1 MKRQGV
7 TDLMATAELVVDV
20 HHHYMPALLFDRL
33 AAQAG
38 GKRIVTKEISL
49 TLHPSRKDLEAHL
62 KTMDEAGVTV
72 SILTD
77 QVQVMGAE
85 VAKALNDGIAEV
97 EKKHPTRFRGAIHLP
112 IHEPEAAKR
121 ELDRGINESGLRA
134 VALFACHLDVQLD
147 NPIMNPLYE
156 IIQRQNLPIIIHPQ
170 SKPTGSETTYNL
182 DRCVFRPLET
192 TQAIVRVMNSVL
204 PRYPELRFVMPHLGG
219 ATSSLKGRMMAFF
232 ETADSDI
239 PAGMRGYL
247 KTQSEQ
253 KKFGLTERF
262 EKLFQRLY
270 FDTAGTGAWHPAMA
284 AAFNITTADR
294 IMFGSDYPLE
304 CKTAANLTES
314 LEMIRQAPC
323 LPAEKM
329 AMLGKTAAGL
339 FKLPLT

>member
-1 MKRQGV
+1 
-7 TDLMATAELVVDV
+7 MAQAELIVDV
-20 HHHYMPALLFDRL
+20 HHHYMPAALFDRL

-49 TLHPSRKDLEAHL
+49 TLHPSRKDLAAHIS
-62 KTMDEAGVTV
+62 TMDEAGVTV

-85 VAKALNDGIAEV
+85 VAKALNDGVAEV
-97 EKKHPTRFRGAIHLP
+97 EHKHPTRFRSAIHLP
-112 IHEPEAAKR
+112 IHEPDAAKR
-121 ELDRGINESGLRA
+121 ELERGIKELGLRA
-134 VALFACHLDVQLD
+134 VALLACHLEIQLD
-147 NPIMNPLYE
+147 NPVMFPLYE
-156 IIQRQNLPIIIHPQ
+156 IIQKNNLPIIIHPQ

-192 TQAIVRVMNSVL
+192 TQAIVRVMNAVL
-204 PRYPELRFVMPHLGG
+204 PRFPELRFIMPHLGG

-232 ETADSDI
+232 ETDDADI
-239 PAGMRGYL
+239 PPNMKGYL
-247 KTQSEQ
+247 KTQSEL

-262 EKLFQRLY
+262 EKLFKRLY
-270 FDTAGTGAWHPAMA
+270 FDTAGTGAWLPAIA
-284 AAFNITTADR
+284 AALNITSPDR

-323 LPAEKM
+323 SAQEKT
-329 AMLGKTAAGL
+329 AMLGKTAGGL
-339 FKLPLT
+339 FSL

>member
-1 MKRQGV
+1 
-7 TDLMATAELVVDV
+7 MAQAELIVDV
-20 HHHYMPALLFDRL
+20 HHHYMPATLFDRL

-49 TLHPSRKDLEAHL
+49 TLHPSRKDLAAHISA
-62 KTMDEAGVTV
+62 MDEAGVTV

-85 VAKALNDGIAEV
+85 VAKALNDGVAEV
-97 EKKHPTRFRGAIHLP
+97 EHKHPTRFRSAIHLP
-112 IHEPEAAKR
+112 IHEPDAAKR
-121 ELDRGINESGLRA
+121 ELERGINELGLRA
-134 VALFACHLDVQLD
+134 VALLACHLEIQLD
-147 NPIMNPLYE
+147 NPVMFPLYE
-156 IIQRQNLPIIIHPQ
+156 IIQKNNLPIIIHPQ

-192 TQAIVRVMNSVL
+192 TQAIVRVMNAVL
-204 PRYPELRFVMPHLGG
+204 PRFPELRFIMPHLGG
-219 ATSSLKGRMMAFF
+219 ATSALKGRMMAFF
-232 ETADSDI
+232 ESDDADI
-239 PAGMRGYL
+239 PPDMKGYL

-262 EKLFQRLY
+262 EKLFKRLY
-270 FDTAGTGAWHPAMA
+270 FDTAGTGAWLPAMA
-284 AAFNITTADR
+284 AALNITAPDR

-323 LPAEKM
+323 SVENKT

-339 FKLPLT
+339 FSL

>member
-1 MKRQGV
+1 
-7 TDLMATAELVVDV
+7 MASVEVIVDV

-49 TLHPSRKDLEAHL
+49 TLHPSRKDLQAHIES
-62 KTMDEAGVTV
+62 MDEAGVTV

-85 VAKALNDGIAEV
+85 VTRALNNGVAEV
-97 EKKHPTRFRGAIHLP
+97 EKKHPSRFRSAIHLP

-121 ELDRGINESGLRA
+121 ELQRGIDELGLRA
-134 VALFACHLDVQLD
+134 VALLACHLDIQLD
-147 NPIMNPLYE
+147 NPIMFPLYE
-156 IIQRQNLPIIIHPQ
+156 SIQRDNLPIIIHPQ

-192 TQAIVRVMNSVL
+192 TQAIVRVMNAVL
-204 PRYPELRFVMPHLGG
+204 PRYPDLRFVMPHLGG

-232 ETADSDI
+232 ETDDAPI
-239 PAGMRGYL
+239 PPDMRGYL
-247 KTQSEQ
+247 KTQNEQ

-270 FDTAGTGAWHPAMA
+270 FDTAGTGAWLPSMA
-284 AAFNITTADR
+284 AALNITSADR

-304 CKTAANLTES
+304 CKTAANIIES
-314 LEMIRQAPC
+314 MD
-323 LPAEKM
+323 
-329 AMLGKTAAGL
+329 
-339 FKLPLT
+339 

>member
-1 MKRQGV
+1 
-7 TDLMATAELVVDV
+7 MAQAELIVDV
-20 HHHYMPALLFDRL
+20 HHHYMPAALFDRL

-49 TLHPSRKDLEAHL
+49 TLHPSRKDLAAHISA
-62 KTMDEAGVTV
+62 MDEAGVTV

-85 VAKALNDGIAEV
+85 VAKALNDGVAEV
-97 EKKHPTRFRGAIHLP
+97 EHKHPTRFRSAIHLP
-112 IHEPEAAKR
+112 IHEPDAAKR
-121 ELDRGINESGLRA
+121 ELERGINELGLRA
-134 VALFACHLDVQLD
+134 VALLACHLEIQLD
-147 NPIMNPLYE
+147 NPVMFPLYE
-156 IIQRQNLPIIIHPQ
+156 IIQKNNLPIIIHPQ

-192 TQAIVRVMNSVL
+192 TQAIVRVMNAVL
-204 PRYPELRFVMPHLGG
+204 PRFPELRFIMPHLGG

-232 ETADSDI
+232 ETDDADI
-239 PAGMRGYL
+239 PPDKKGYL

-262 EKLFQRLY
+262 EKLFKRLY
-270 FDTAGTGAWHPAMA
+270 FDTAGTGAWLPAMA
-284 AAFNITTADR
+284 AALNITAPDR

-323 LPAEKM
+323 SVENKT

-339 FKLPLT
+339 FSL